1 MFVNILLEVLI
12 DCSILLL
19 DVPKLEVYRLG
30 MQSLNDM
37 IKTEIS
43 SIIWFHLIHQSFLDL
58 LLILQVIIVV

>member
-30 MQSLNDM
+30 MQSLKDM

-43 SIIWFHLIHQSFLDL
+43 SIIWFHLIQQSFLDL

>member
-30 MQSLNDM
+30 MQSLNDI
-37 IKTEIS
+37 IKREIS